1 MAKNEP
7 HSLKHE
13 HTRHLQNKVL
23 EGIRDGKSC
32 AELSREL
39 GFSDTYIKKLY
50 KGAVKEIIVD
60 NVEDLRKVGVARLDK
75 TMRYLHSLLGNDH
88 PLVSG
93 GSVVHDALL
102 DEDGNPI
109 IDPTTGAPKTKRLKD
124 DGVKLQIIDRLIR
137 VEEQRAKLLGLNM
150 PTKMAL
156 TDPTG
161 EHEAQV
167 VQFYI
172 PDNGRDSNGDAAQEA
187 TAAN

>member
-1 MAKNEP
+1 MSKNAP

-13 HTRHLQNKVL
+13 HTRHLQNQVL

-50 KGAVKEIIVD
+50 KGATKEIIVD
-60 NVEDLRKVGVARLDK
+60 NVEELRKVGVARLDK
-75 TMRYLHSLLGNDH
+75 KMRYLYDLLGKDH

-93 GSVVHDALL
+93 GSVIRDCVD
-102 DEDGNPI
+102 DEHGNPI
-109 IDPTTGAPKTKRLKD
+109 IDPTTGAPKTIRLKD

-137 VEEQRAKLLGLNM
+137 IEEQRAKLLGLNM
-150 PTKMAL
+150 PTKMSL

-172 PDNGRDSNGDAAQEA
+172 PDNGRDSNNGDDTQASPAD
-187 TAAN
+187 